1 MSSIKVLIVE
11 DELIVSEEIKEL
23 LSLAGFQVIG
33 QATSGVEALTYMEQH
48 KADVALLDINLDGP
62 MDGIDLAHKVLKKHS
77 CAIIF
82 LTAFADDQFFARAKQ
97 VQPAAYIVKPFEER
111 NLQKAIEVAFNN
123 LISAGNDA
131 VQDSYKVTDFI
142 FIKDSTR
149 YKRIEIDSIQYAEAS
164 GSYTNVVT
172 ERGYTTLAMN
182 LKHFEGHLDA
192 PSFMRVHRSYL
203 INLHKVHEYEGNR
216 IFINEKPIPLSP
228 AYKEQFL
235 KKFTFM

>member
-111 NLQKAIEVAFNN
+111 NL
-123 LISAGNDA
+123 
-131 VQDSYKVTDFI
+131 
-142 FIKDSTR
+142 
-149 YKRIEIDSIQYAEAS
+149 
-164 GSYTNVVT
+164 
-172 ERGYTTLAMN
+172 
-182 LKHFEGHLDA
+182 
-192 PSFMRVHRSYL
+192 
-203 INLHKVHEYEGNR
+203 
-216 IFINEKPIPLSP
+216 
-228 AYKEQFL
+228 
-235 KKFTFM
+235 